1 MHIRLFMALAATLV
15 VVFSAG
21 VASAHPI
28 SAACLAGPGSPTCFR
43 PNLIITGDSNVTI
56 PPLFVEV
63 VQDGSDIILSM
74 QANLAATTEFIGNV
88 RMNLDPSIDPDSL
101 TFTFLDGT
109 TDIDVP
115 NDVHITTAANG
126 ISQPP
131 SPPGTGGFDI
141 GFDFPPPPG
150 NTVFDGNELI
160 EWTVTCTGTNCDQF
174 GVTSFNFVNS
184 GGFRICTHV
193 QGVPGEGEGSTLVC
207 GTPGSNNVPEPAT
220 LALLGAG
227 LLGFGFIGKRIS
239 STTRT

>member
-1 MHIRLFMALAATLV
+1 MKFTIALVLALA

-28 SAACLAGPGSPTCFR
+28 SAECLAGPGSPTCFR
-43 PNLIITGDSNVTI
+43 PNLIVTGDQNVTI

-63 VQDGSDIILSM
+63 IEVSGDIILSM
-74 QANLAATTEFIGNV
+74 QANLLGTTEFIGNV
-88 RMNLDPSIDPDSL
+88 RMNLDPNIDPDSL
-101 TFTFLDGT
+101 TFTFLDT
-109 TDIDVP
+109 TSDVDP
-115 NDVHITTAANG
+115 NDVVITTAANG
-126 ISQPP
+126 INLPP
-131 SPPGTGGFDI
+131 PANSAGNFDI
-141 GFDFPPPPG
+141 GFNFPPPPG
-150 NTVFDGNELI
+150 TEKFDGNELI
-160 EWTVTCTGTNCDQF
+160 EWTVTCTGTNCGQF

-227 LLGFGFIGKRIS
+227 LLGFGFIGKRMSI
-239 STTRT
+239 TTRR